1 MNNYKARWNKAKAL
15 AKDLI
20 DRYDQAIKEFGDKT
34 VFTFRGDPIS
44 ENGIIK
50 IYDNQIILHDT
61 VNTILFMDDPK
72 LDMGSHSTIKEII
85 ELFDELQILVPY
97 KKGK

>member
-1 MNNYKARWNKAKAL
+1 MNIYKARWNKAKAL
-15 AKDLI
+15 AKDLME
-20 DRYDQAIKEFGDKT
+20 RYHQAIEEYGNKT
-34 VFTFRGDPIS
+34 VFTFRGDPIGK
-44 ENGIIK
+44 NGIMK

-85 ELFDELQILVPY
+85 ELFDEIQIMVPY
-97 KKGK
+97 TKGK